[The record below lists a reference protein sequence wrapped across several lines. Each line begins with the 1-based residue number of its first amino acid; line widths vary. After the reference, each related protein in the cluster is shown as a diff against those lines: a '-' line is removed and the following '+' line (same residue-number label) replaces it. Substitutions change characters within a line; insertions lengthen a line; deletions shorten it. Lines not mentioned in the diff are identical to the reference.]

1 MIVMTGAGGQLGRL
15 IAAELLAKVG
25 PAGFAVTTRHPDKI
39 ADLTTRGVKAA
50 QGDFDDPAGLAQA
63 FRGAETLLL
72 ISGETPVEVRIR
84 QQRAAIDAAKSAG
97 VGRVVYT
104 SFAGAGGTDPLDFAT
119 IHGDT
124 ERYLQ
129 DSGLAWTILR
139 NGQYAEN
146 LAGAIGG
153 ARASGV
159 LALPAGPAG
168 AARVAYITRADIAA
182 ATAGALT
189 GSGHAGKTY
198 DLTGPTGL
206 GYDEIATRL
215 AAKFGK
221 PVTYVDAD
229 PADYGKVLAGFG
241 LPEFLIQALIRIHA
255 AAAAGK
261 MNPVSADAATLAG
274 RPVEGIDAWIER
286 TV

>member
-1 MIVMTGAGGQLGRL
+1 MIVMTGANGQLGRL
-15 IAAELLAKVG
+15 IADGLLEKVG
-25 PAGFAVTTRHPDKI
+25 PSGFAVTTRDPAK
-39 ADLTTRGVKAA
+39 AEGLAARGVKVLK
-50 QGDFDDPAGLAQA
+50 GDFDDAAGLAEA
-63 FRGAETLLL
+63 FRGADTLLL
-72 ISGETPVEVRIR
+72 ISGEAPVETRIR
-84 QQRAAIDAAKSAG
+84 QHRAAIDAAKAAG

-104 SFAGAGGTDPLDFAT
+104 SFAGAGGSDPLDFAT

-124 ERYLQ
+124 EAYLKA
-129 DSGLAWTILR
+129 SGLDWTILR

-153 ARASGV
+153 AKASGV

-182 ATAGALT
+182 ATVGALT

-198 DLTGPTGL
+198 DLTGPVGL
-206 GYDEIATRL
+206 SYDEIAARIGE
-215 AAKFGK
+215 KIGK

-229 PADYGKVLAGFG
+229 PAGYGKVLAGFG
-241 LPEFLIQALIRIHA
+241 LPAFLIDALVRIHA
-255 AAAAGK
+255 AAAAGT
-261 MNPVSADAATLAG
+261 MNTVSDAAAKLAG
-274 RPVEGIDAWIER
+274 RPIEGIDAWLAR